1 MRVKSDSEPLLIDI
15 GGGLGHDLIA
25 FRKRFPE
32 LSGKLIVQDIP
43 VVVDSIKDLPTG
55 INAMTHDFFKPQPVK
70 GAKAYYLRM
79 VLHDWPDKQARKIL
93 ESIRGSMTKESI
105 LLINENVISES
116 NVPLYSAEMDLSM
129 MAMFSALDRTRA
141 QFKDLLESSGFE
153 LVHVWTPKVV
163 VSGSGTLF
171 EVVLRP

>member
-1 MRVKSDSEPLLIDI
+1 
-15 GGGLGHDLIA
+15 
-25 FRKRFPE
+25 
-32 LSGKLIVQDIP
+32 
-43 VVVDSIKDLPTG
+43 
-55 INAMTHDFFKPQPVK
+55 MTHDFFKPQPVK